1 MSKFKPRPSEL
12 LELPELPR
20 AEDVARFAAGADT
33 RSTETPTEHTAAA
46 APAAVP
52 RPRASRARPRAAP
65 SSSAAP
71 WDGFSKDAK
80 PLSGINLRLNDYERE
95 LLRFLAES
103 DQRSIQQTIKR
114 LLVPAAEAAAT
125 ERLRKDT

>member
-1 MSKFKPRPSEL
+1 M
-12 LELPELPR
+12 R
-20 AEDVARFAAGADT
+20 AR
-33 RSTETPTEHTAAA
+33 
-46 APAAVP
+46 AP
-52 RPRASRARPRAAP
+52 RARPRAAP

>member
-33 RSTETPTEHTAAA
+33 RSTEPPEPTAAA
-46 APAAVP
+46 APP
-52 RPRASRARPRAAP
+52 MRARAPRARPRAAP